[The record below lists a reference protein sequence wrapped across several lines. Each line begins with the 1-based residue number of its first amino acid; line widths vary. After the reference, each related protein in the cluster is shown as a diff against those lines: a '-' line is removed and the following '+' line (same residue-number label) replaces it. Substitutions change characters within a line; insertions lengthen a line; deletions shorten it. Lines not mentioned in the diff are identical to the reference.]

1 MTEELRRSILKDVD
15 EMNDK
20 GFRVLAI
27 AQKSSP
33 APAGSFGVEDERD
46 MVLMG
51 YLAFLDPPKESTAAA
66 LRALKEHGVTAK
78 ILTGDHE
85 KVTRTICR
93 QVGLKVRNML
103 LGSDVARMSGA
114 ELVRAAQST
123 DVFAKLTPDQKAR
136 AVTALRASGHTV
148 GFMGDGIN
156 DAAAM
161 KAADIGIS
169 VDTAVDVAK
178 ESADV
183 ILLEKDLMVLEQGII
198 EGRKTYAN
206 MIKYIKMTASS
217 NFGNMFS
224 VLAAS
229 ALLPFLPMMSVQ
241 RIVIAMNA
249 VFWGMKP
256 AAPRPE
262 QKETV

>member
-85 KVTRTICR
+85 KVTCTICR

-114 ELVRAAQST
+114 ELARAASPPT
-123 DVFAKLTPDQKAR
+123 CSPSLPRTRRP
-136 AVTALRASGHTV
+136 
-148 GFMGDGIN
+148 
-156 DAAAM
+156 
-161 KAADIGIS
+161 
-169 VDTAVDVAK
+169 
-178 ESADV
+178 
-183 ILLEKDLMVLEQGII
+183 
-198 EGRKTYAN
+198 GR
-206 MIKYIKMTASS
+206 SRRC
-217 NFGNMFS
+217 G
-224 VLAAS
+224 
-229 ALLPFLPMMSVQ
+229 
-241 RIVIAMNA
+241 
-249 VFWGMKP
+249 P
-256 AAPRPE
+256 AATLWASWATGSTTRPP
-262 QKETV
+262 